1 MTVPGTEQPG
11 TAAAG
16 QEVAAI
22 AAVADNGVIGNRG
35 AIPWRIPG
43 DLPRLKRL
51 TMGHHLV
58 MGRRTFE
65 SLGRPLPGRTN
76 IVLTRDRD
84 WSAPGAVVV
93 HSLDEALAVAAATDP
108 GATVWIFGGGEVYR
122 AAWDR
127 ITRLEVTLV
136 HRSPAGDTTF
146 PTIDP
151 AQWAEASR
159 EVHEGFA
166 YVTYRRR

>member
-1 MTVPGTEQPG
+1 MSE
-11 TAAAG
+11 AG
-16 QEVAAI
+16 QELAAI
-22 AAVADNGVIGNRG
+22 AAVADNGVIGAGG

-84 WSAPGAVVV
+84 WSAPGAVPV
-93 HSLDEALAVAAATDP
+93 HSLDEALAVAAAKDP
-108 GATVWIFGGGEVYR
+108 RATVWIFGGGEIYR
-122 AAWDR
+122 VAWER
-127 ITRLEVTLV
+127 LTRLELTLV
-136 HRSPAGDTTF
+136 HHSPAGDTTF
-146 PTIDP
+146 PAIDP
-151 AQWAEASR
+151 ARWAETFR
-159 EVHEGFA
+159 EAHEGFE